1 MREQPLLFCLKCHNS
16 SLPEF
21 ILHKL
26 FPLKRQHFAN
36 RKGGILFL
44 MKVSLPCQHINNEQ
58 RLNTQQDIKF
68 SCKWSLFMLHSSQR
82 TTACDAVSYWV
93 TSPMKPGVALAP
105 KILEPK
111 KSPILIFCRQFS
123 NIEAKLWFH
132 FLSSR
137 FLSHFCKYTS

>member
-1 MREQPLLFCLKCHNS
+1 LREQPLLFCLKCHNS
-16 SLPEF
+16 PLPEF

-93 TSPMKPGVALAP
+93 TSPMKHWNYEYVTD
-105 KILEPK
+105 KILCEMALTFLHTILKIIFTSEIGSYILPK
-111 KSPILIFCRQFS
+111 
-123 NIEAKLWFH
+123 
-132 FLSSR
+132 
-137 FLSHFCKYTS
+137 